1 MMLASALLPLLPGG
15 SGVIAFVGAGG
26 KTSALFRLATALEGQ
41 GRHVLLTSTTH
52 LLDPRGEPARPAFH
66 LILRP
71 DLEDSNSSVPLP
83 EARPGLTVLL
93 SREAE
98 PVGKLKGIHPSWIS
112 ALRRSWDLIL
122 VEADGSKRLPVK
134 APAPHEPVIPP
145 GTDLVVGVV
154 GLDCLDRPMDSLTVH
169 RPERFGAV
177 TGCAPGDPILW
188 EHLVALAHHPEG
200 LFKQAPGPRALLL
213 NKADR
218 THSIPSSLQLANL
231 PADRI
236 LVATLEP
243 VEAVLDLQQG
253 RRP

>member
-1 MMLASALLPLLPGG
+1 MKLAAALLPLLPGG
-15 SGVIAFVGAGG
+15 KGVIAFVGAGG
-26 KTSALFRLATALEGQ
+26 KTSALFRLGAALERQ
-41 GRHVLLTSTTH
+41 GGRVLITTTTH
-52 LLDPRGEPARPAFH
+52 LLDPRGEPARPAFG

-71 DLEDSNSSVPLP
+71 DLEAPIGSAALP

-98 PVGKLKGIHPSWIS
+98 PPGKMKGIHPSWIP
-112 ALRRSWDLIL
+112 ALRASWDLIL

-134 APAPHEPVIPP
+134 APAPYEPVIPP

-154 GLDCLDRPMDSLTVH
+154 GLDCLGRPMDDRTVH
-169 RPERFGAV
+169 RPERFGAI
-177 TGCAPGDPILW
+177 TGCAAGAPILW
-188 EHLVALAHHPEG
+188 EHLVALASHSEG
-200 LFKQAPGPRALLL
+200 LFKQAPGARVLLF

-218 THSIPSSLQLANL
+218 VQAIPSSAQLADL
-231 PADRI
+231 PANLI

-243 VEAVLDLQQG
+243 AEAVLDLQPG